1 LCEAFAAQ
9 EIKEYL
15 RMTPTHVGVS
25 LAFGWLI
32 AEVSPSID
40 HLLGRASAD
49 AELQAPA
56 GDEIGC
62 ACVLDHIEWVLVA
75 HVDDRR
81 SDLDAACLR
90 ADSRQQGKRR
100 GKLSREVMNA
110 KIGSVRAQLFG
121 CDGELNGLQ
130 QRIRRRAGLRLRR
143 RRPVPE
149 REESDLLHA
158 GNLLMPGML
167 CDLNGGAPN
176 TKWEERVG
184 LHNQLILLVF
194 FEN

>member
-32 AEVSPSID
+32 AVVSPSID

-62 ACVLDHIEWVLVA
+62 ACVLGGKARQAVA
-75 HVDDRR
+75 R
-81 SDLDAACLR
+81 SDER
-90 ADSRQQGKRR
+90 ENKRR
-100 GKLSREVMNA
+100 PRPTP
-110 KIGSVRAQLFG
+110 
-121 CDGELNGLQ
+121 
-130 QRIRRRAGLRLRR
+130 RLRR
-143 RRPVPE
+143 QGRWIARAYLRPSGSATATRRSSARMRGIRSSSYGQSIDARGGLRPE
-149 REESDLLHA
+149 RRRS
-158 GNLLMPGML
+158 
-167 CDLNGGAPN
+167 
-176 TKWEERVG
+176 
-184 LHNQLILLVF
+184 QY
-194 FEN
+194 